1 VTNDEL
7 YARADK
13 LLSEMEEFLADVK
26 KNPTKYFKF
35 SVF

>member
-1 VTNDEL
+1 VLT
-7 YARADK
+7 
-13 LLSEMEEFLADVK
+13 EMENLLADVR